1 MDKEII
7 FKYSAHILKAY
18 HRRLVA
24 CLGDEIIGNG
34 QLAILRVLSHKRE
47 GKTQDELSKIL
58 FLDKTTVARTLQK
71 LIKNGYVIKLKDKDD
86 RRINRIYL
94 TKKSKELT
102 AKVNNLKTDVLSS
115 LMQGITDEEFEA
127 FFKVL
132 TKMFENAKRNTE
144 NYE

>member
-1 MDKEII
+1 VDKEII
-7 FKYSAHILKAY
+7 FRYFAHILKAY

-24 CLGDEIIGNG
+24 CLGDEVIGNG
-34 QLAILRVLSHKRE
+34 QLAILRILNHKGD

-58 FLDKTTVARTLQK
+58 FLDKTTVTRTLQK

-94 TKKSKELT
+94 TKKSKEL
-102 AKVNNLKTDVLSS
+102 AMKVNNLKADVLES
-115 LMQGITDEEFEA
+115 LMQGITDEEFEG

-132 TKMFENAKRNTE
+132 TKMFENAERNTK